1 MMIKKERAYK
11 KLVDMRKGYKFP
23 EGLVNP
29 SEVLNGI
36 YDEDNQIGPWSKWQG
51 NLEAEI
57 MLIGQDWGTVNFFIE
72 SNGGPLDDSHT
83 NRNLRELFNIIGID
97 VGYPNN
103 PNSYA
108 PVFFTNAILGLKE
121 GAMADSVKASWLR
134 NDAET
139 FLKPTIN
146 IIQPKIIITL
156 GKKAYDAL
164 AIIYKLKKSPLK
176 TLVENNPIKL
186 PDDKLLF
193 AVYHCGGL
201 GIASRNFELQ
211 KKDWKRIKGYYPNK
225 KGL

>member
-1 MMIKKERAYK
+1 MINKEIAYT
-11 KLVDMRKGYKFP
+11 KLVDKRKSYIFP
-23 EGLVNP
+23 EGLLNP
-29 SEVLNGI
+29 SKVLNGI

-51 NLEAEI
+51 NLEVDM

-72 SNGGPLDDSHT
+72 TKGGPQDDSQT
-83 NRNLRELFNIIGID
+83 NRNLRKLFSIIDID

-103 PNSYA
+103 PNKYV
-108 PVFFTNAILGLKE
+108 PVFFTNVILGLKV

-146 IIQPKIIITL
+146 IIQPKMIITL

-176 TLVENNPIKL
+176 NLVENNPIKL
-186 PDDKLLF
+186 PDGKLLF
-193 AVYHCGGL
+193 AVYHCGRL

-211 KKDWKRIKGYYPNK
+211 KKDWKKINEYYP
-225 KGL
+225 